1 MSKLNKIFYG
11 PAGTGKTRE
20 AIKESVEI
28 VRQSSDK
35 DNLNLLEKNTYS
47 DSDKDSMIF
56 FKNISTLPE
65 LGISFNKP
73 NSVQK
78 SLLTDIH
85 DLKKNVDDI
94 IKSKS
99 YIGYL
104 SDLDIKP
111 DNQKNIILKYRLY
124 PLVEIVTFH
133 PSYSYQDFVEG
144 ITIQTNEKTKGI
156 EYVVKDGIF
165 KKICKRAIDN
175 PDYNYVL
182 IIDEINRGDISSIFG
197 ELFTLLED
205 SKRKNEDEELTIN
218 LPYSKDNKGNPEK
231 LSVPSNLY
239 ILATMNTVD
248 KSIALIDVA
257 LRRRFDFIEC
267 MPDYG
272 IDGLKVYKDV
282 NLPEL
287 LKTINKRICVLKNEH
302 YQIGHSYFLNINN
315 LDDLKKIIIKSII
328 PLLQEYF
335 YDDWQSICAVL
346 NQPYNKPNKNNGLLV
361 VENSEKNLFRSDFN
375 TLIEYANQKI
385 FKLNKDFTVQDIRK
399 VYE

>member
-1 MSKLNKIFYG
+1 VTKLNKIFYG
-11 PAGTGKTRE
+11 PAGTGKTRK
-20 AIKESVEI
+20 AIEESVKI
-28 VRQSSDK
+28 VQQSSDK
-35 DNLNLLEKNTYS
+35 YNLNLLKQNTSSYKN
-47 DSDKDSMIF
+47 SMSF

-65 LGISFNKP
+65 LDISFNTP
-73 NSVQK
+73 NNVQE
-78 SLLTDIH
+78 SLLNDIH
-85 DLKKNVDDI
+85 DLKKDVDSI

-104 SDLDIKP
+104 SDLDSEI

-144 ITIQTNEKTKGI
+144 ITVQTNEKTKSI

-205 SKRKNEDEELTIN
+205 SKRKDEDEELTIN

-267 MPDYG
+267 MPNYD
-272 IDGLKVYKDV
+272 IDELKVYSDV
-282 NLPEL
+282 NLPKL
-287 LKTINKRICVLKNEH
+287 LKVINKRICVLKNEH

-315 LDDLKKIIIKSII
+315 LDDLKKIIVKSII

-346 NQPYNKPNKNNGLLV
+346 NQPYNNPNKNNGLLIA
-361 VENSEKNLFRSDFN
+361 ESSDNKLFRSDFN

-385 FKLNKDFTVQDIRK
+385 FKLNEDFIAEDIK
-399 VYE
+399 EIYE